1 VPDNIRNKLQ
11 GAIYIFFLSDIVNF
25 FSMVNVKQASIGP
38 ESSRTLGL
46 PDFTRHSTH
55 EGGKVLRDGPN
66 VIIVALYTSIEINE
80 ATLGRLIA

>member
-11 GAIYIFFLSDIVNF
+11 GYDIVT
-25 FSMVNVKQASIGP
+25 FSMVNVKQARIGSD
-38 ESSRTLGL
+38 SSRTLGF
-46 PDFTRHSTH
+46 PDFTRHSMH

-80 ATLGRLIA
+80 ATRGRLIA